1 MMLSQVKL
9 NFILLEHNGS
19 SIITDYTNT
28 WYEGNLEQIALGFFY
43 NKAVLEGANFDML
56 TDLITKT
63 SGLPEW
69 WKELVEIYQRI
80 NKVKAFL

>member
-1 MMLSQVKL
+1 MLSQVKL

-19 SIITDYTNT
+19 SIITDYTHT
-28 WYEGNLEQIALGFFY
+28 WYEGNLEQIALGFLY
-43 NKAVLEGANFDML
+43 NKAVLEGANFEAL
-56 TDLITKT
+56 EDLIAKT

-69 WKELVEIYQRI
+69 WTNLIEIYQRI